1 MKKVSVV
8 GLGYIGLPTAI
19 LSAQSGYDVFGFDVD
34 VDKVSRI
41 KKGDPTIAEP
51 EISERLTKVL
61 AAKNL
66 DVGTRLRPADCFVV
80 AVPTPFKE
88 DKKAD
93 SSFVFGAAESIAAV
107 LKEGDLILLE
117 STIPV
122 GTTAK
127 VFSLLEEKSGLK
139 AGRDFF
145 VAHCP
150 ERVLPGR
157 IFHELVLNDRVVG
170 GINRKSSELAQDFYI
185 RFVKGDIFLTD
196 DKTAE
201 MVKLVENSSRDVQI
215 AFANQ
220 VAGMARRAWIEPRE
234 VINLANRHPRVN
246 VLNPGCGVGGHC
258 IAVDPWFL
266 IETFSDETKLLR
278 IARNVNDARP
288 LEIVDEVL
296 SKIDLN
302 QKSNVLVLGVTFK
315 PNVDDVRESPALK
328 IALELNKHS
337 DKLNLLIC
345 EPNVEK
351 KRLEKKGLSSV
362 GLKEGLLNSDLILS
376 LVLHKEFQSITKEHI
391 KDKKIIDTCGLIY
404 DLNKSLNDDIYKE
417 NFTKQKMESEKIL

>member
-1 MKKVSVV
+1 
-8 GLGYIGLPTAI
+8 
-19 LSAQSGYDVFGFDVD
+19 
-34 VDKVSRI
+34 
-41 KKGDPTIAEP
+41 
-51 EISERLTKVL
+51 
-61 AAKNL
+61 
-66 DVGTRLRPADCFVV
+66 
-80 AVPTPFKE
+80 
-88 DKKAD
+88 
-93 SSFVFGAAESIAAV
+93 
-107 LKEGDLILLE
+107 
-117 STIPV
+117 
-122 GTTAK
+122 
-127 VFSLLEEKSGLK
+127 
-139 AGRDFF
+139 
-145 VAHCP
+145 
-150 ERVLPGR
+150 
-157 IFHELVLNDRVVG
+157 
-170 GINRKSSELAQDFYI
+170 
-185 RFVKGDIFLTD
+185 
-196 DKTAE
+196 
-201 MVKLVENSSRDVQI
+201 
-215 AFANQ
+215 
-220 VAGMARRAWIEPRE
+220 
-234 VINLANRHPRVN
+234 
-246 VLNPGCGVGGHC
+246 
-258 IAVDPWFL
+258 L